1 MKKFLVMTVILTV
14 CMSIPSFSLIS
25 NTDAVSNQNLI
36 NLATQPKD
44 STTVTL
50 STYVSPAILYK
61 DQAKQPIVFALVDQD
76 GNYVSSASFDVK
88 YTDGTTASYTV
99 AEISK
104 GFYRFIVDTAGVT
117 QHDIKFTAAVDT
129 NSGSINSNSVIIFL
143 MDKDAFNPYVD
154 VNTIYSISPYGK
166 GPTDC
171 GNGIARRVFD
181 KLPCTIGN
189 AFEVSVG
196 YWQVTDPANWHVYNV
211 KTAIKGPVEK
221 IGKNRY
227 ICNKAGTITASI
239 GTIVWEREN
248 TNCPLWNTQI
258 SEGEMSLNAEA
269 HSYSKTFDICKNEDM
284 PFLSKTY
291 LEDGGQT
298 DETTIEA
305 GKSADLV
312 LDLNEEKKPYDM
324 LFTNKIVHI
333 YMTDGHSILPY
344 AFTTNAKKVSEIWYN
359 PSEAPKTGIPEMPII
374 FNNTTSSLEVRDVVD
389 TSTFS
394 NIQFNYPNCP
404 DSGYHLVVQVFA
416 EQIYFDSNG
425 DIHAT
430 FPLINET
437 LDNIQITPVVKVLN
451 STATILEGTIDSE
464 TILAG
469 VNSTIDIS
477 NPHFTLGKPKWILTF
492 NGKPVEGSVKETST
506 GYRAILKHSLNDTG
520 KLEIFGYSYDTT
532 SHYSKKE
539 QTTIEIPV
547 VKPEFTLRLELS
559 DGTKIDND
567 GILTEGFFE
576 RIYGTVADPRGIHD
590 FTSDWWTFKPEASHT
605 SFGIPLSKVYYNTPG
620 GANDRFPTVIGYTNP
635 NLEEDPTFDLYFVAS
650 DNTEIYITTFKLVS
664 PTITVDPK
672 EIQPQ
677 PAATATHVTFTVTD
691 AHGHSAPG
699 IEVAVLDPNYNKI
712 TSGMKT
718 GPKGELDWAF
728 SPAELGLY
736 IVYISPVFSDR
747 KDQPPCGWPE
757 NSATVTIKVVC
768 QAPVVD
774 TEKPVIAIT
783 SPEDGATVGTNTVT
797 VKGIVTDNVG
807 VEELYIGSM
816 KIDFASDG
824 SFSTSVNLT
833 EGTNT
838 ITITA
843 TDKAG
848 NKATNTITVIYKK
861 PVPVRKTV
869 IKVQIGSFTMTVN
882 GTFEDLD
889 VAPVIHE
896 GHTYL
901 PLRAIAEALGAEVDW
916 IAATKSI
923 TLTLGESSVGLQI
936 GNNFAVVNG
945 NNVKIY
951 PPYLQPYGDG
961 TYAATMVPLRVIA
974 EGLGAEVGWNPDT
987 RVVTISL
994 IQP

>member
-1 MKKFLVMTVILTV
+1 MKKFLAIAIILTV
-14 CMSIPSFSLIS
+14 CMSIFSFSLIS
-25 NTDAVSNQNLI
+25 EIDAASNQNII
-36 NLATQPKD
+36 NLAIQPKD

-50 STYVSPAILYK
+50 STYASPILYK
-61 DQAKQPIVFALVDQD
+61 DQAKQPIIFALTDQD
-76 GNYVSSASFDVK
+76 GNYVSGATFDVK

-104 GFYRFIVDTAGVT
+104 GLYRFIIDTTGVT
-117 QHDIKFTAAVDT
+117 QHNIKFTAAVDAD
-129 NSGSINSNSVIIFL
+129 SGSINSNSVTIFL
-143 MDKDAFNPYVD
+143 RDKDVFNPYVD
-154 VNTIYSISPYGK
+154 VNAIYSINPYGT

-181 KLPCTIGN
+181 QLPCTIGN
-189 AFEVSVG
+189 TFEVSVD
-196 YWQVTDPANWHVYNV
+196 YWQVTDPANWYVYNV
-211 KTAIKGPVEK
+211 ETAIKGPVEK

-227 ICNKAGTITASI
+227 ICNKAGKITASI
-239 GTIVWEREN
+239 SMVVWEREN
-248 TNCPLWNTQI
+248 TNCPSWDTQI
-258 SEGEMSLNAEA
+258 SEDEMSLNAEA

-576 RIYGTVADPRGIHD
+576 RIYGTVTDPRGIHD
-590 FTSDWWTFKPEASHT
+590 FSSDWWTFKPEANHT
-605 SFGIPLSKVYYNTPG
+605 SSGIPLTKVYYNTPG
-620 GANDRFPTVIGYTNP
+620 GANDRFPISTIGYTNP
-635 NLEEDPTFDLYFVAS
+635 NLAEDPTFDLYFVVS
-650 DNTEIYITTFKLVS
+650 DNTKIYITTFKLVS
-664 PTITVDPK
+664 PMVTVDPK
-672 EIQPQ
+672 EVPFTIP
-677 PAATATHVTFTVTD
+677 ATATNVNFTVTD
-691 AHGHSAPG
+691 AHGHGAPG
-699 IEVAVLDPNYNKI
+699 IKVTILSPNNNKVVSDI
-712 TSGMKT
+712 VT
-718 GPKGELDWAF
+718 GLGGKGLWTF
-728 SPAELGLY
+728 VPQMSGLY
-736 IVYISPVFSDR
+736 TINISPEFSDE
-747 KDQPPCGWPE
+747 KNQPPCGWPE
-757 NSATVTIKVVC
+757 NGSRATIKAVS
-768 QAPVVD
+768 QIPID
-774 TEKPVIAIT
+774 TEKPVITVIA
-783 SPEDGATVGTNTVT
+783 PEDGATVDTDI
-797 VKGIVTDNVG
+797 VKIKGSVTDNVG
-807 VEELYIGSM
+807 VTELYLGSM
-816 KIDFASDG
+816 KVDFSPDG
-824 SFSTSVNLT
+824 TFSANCALS
-833 EGTNT
+833 EGENVLKVF
-838 ITITA
+838 A
-843 TDKAG
+843 FDAAG
-848 NKATNTITVIYKK
+848 NKAEKDITVTYK
-861 PVPVRKTV
+861 PVRKTV
-869 IKVQIGSFTMTVN
+869 IKVQIGSYTMAVN

-901 PLRAIAEALGAEVDW
+901 PLRATAEALGAKVDW

-974 EGLGAEVGWNPDT
+974 EGLGAEVSWDPDT